1 MAAGPFDEATA
12 SHRRQVADRAQL
24 CSLGCSEGVWDSE
37 MKQEATDAGAEGPAT
52 QRIDKQRRAAATSAL
67 MWASIGEIA
76 VVYSRSPTLNHH
88 SLADMEWQIL
98 PAVLNGQFYVV
109 KAANDLTGLRA
120 PIAAATWAFVSPEVD
135 ARLSS
140 DPSHRTRLRP
150 SEWKCGEIGWI
161 VDWAGDPSGVAAA
174 IAWLKA
180 GPFRDRNAKI
190 VVRELSGLAHVTTLD
205 DVAAATHEEAR
216 S

>member
-1 MAAGPFDEATA
+1 
-12 SHRRQVADRAQL
+12 
-24 CSLGCSEGVWDSE
+24 
-37 MKQEATDAGAEGPAT
+37 MKQEATDASAEGPPT
-52 QRIDKQRRAAATSAL
+52 QSVDKLQRAAAASAL
-67 MWASIGEIA
+67 MWSSIGEIA
-76 VVYSRSPTLNHH
+76 VVYSRSPALNHH

-109 KAANDLTGLRA
+109 KAANDMTGLRA
-120 PIAAATWAFVSPEVD
+120 PIAAATWAFVSPAVD

-140 DPSHRTRLRP
+140 DSSHRIRLRP

-161 VDWAGDPSGVAAA
+161 VDWAGDPPGVATA

-190 VVRELSGLAHVTTLD
+190 IVRDLGGQARVATLD
-205 DVAAATHEEAR
+205 DVAAASAEGAR
-216 S
+216 AQ

>member
-1 MAAGPFDEATA
+1 
-12 SHRRQVADRAQL
+12 
-24 CSLGCSEGVWDSE
+24 

-52 QRIDKQRRAAATSAL
+52 QRIDKQRRAAAASAL

-76 VVYSRSPTLNHH
+76 VVYSRSPALNHH

-109 KAANDLTGLRA
+109 KAANDLTGLGA

-140 DPSHRTRLRP
+140 DPSHRTHLRP

-161 VDWAGDPSGVAAA
+161 VDWAGDPPGVAAA

-180 GPFRDRNAKI
+180 GPFKDRNAKI

-205 DVAAATHEEAR
+205 DVAAATHEEACR
-216 S
+216 

>member
-1 MAAGPFDEATA
+1 
-12 SHRRQVADRAQL
+12 
-24 CSLGCSEGVWDSE
+24 
-37 MKQEATDAGAEGPAT
+37 MKQEATDIGFESPAA
-52 QRIDKQRRAAATSAL
+52 QPVDKRRLAAAASTR

-76 VVYSRSPTLNHH
+76 VIYSRSPALSHH

-140 DPSHRTRLRP
+140 ASSHRTRLRP
-150 SEWKCGEIGWI
+150 NEWKCGEIGWI
-161 VDWAGDPSGVAAA
+161 VDWAGDPPGVAAA

-180 GPFRDRNAKI
+180 GPFKDRNAKI
-190 VVRELSGLAHVTTLD
+190 VVRKLSGLAHISTLD
-205 DVAAATHEEAR
+205 DVAAASR
-216 S
+216 

>member
-1 MAAGPFDEATA
+1 
-12 SHRRQVADRAQL
+12 
-24 CSLGCSEGVWDSE
+24 

-52 QRIDKQRRAAATSAL
+52 QPADQLRRAASASAL
-67 MWASIGEIA
+67 KWASIGEIA
-76 VVYSRSPTLNHH
+76 VVYSRSPALNHH

-98 PAVLNGQFYVV
+98 PAVLNGQYYVV

-135 ARLSS
+135 ARLLS
-140 DPSHRTRLRP
+140 DPSHHIRVGP
-150 SEWKCGEIGWI
+150 GEWKCGEIGWI
-161 VDWAGDPSGVAAA
+161 VGWGGDPPGVAAA

-180 GPFRDRNAKI
+180 GPFKDRNAKI

-205 DVAAATHEEAR
+205 DVAAASHQEAR
-216 S
+216 T